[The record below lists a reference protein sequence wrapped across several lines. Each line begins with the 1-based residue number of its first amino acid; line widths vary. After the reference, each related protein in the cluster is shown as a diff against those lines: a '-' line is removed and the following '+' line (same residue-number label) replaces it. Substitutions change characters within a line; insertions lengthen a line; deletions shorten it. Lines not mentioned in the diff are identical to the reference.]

1 VQRDI
6 AAPLQGK
13 ELFAVWDDSYC
24 TRWCGQGED
33 YCAAP
38 YCQFNYGTGADT
50 LQVPPGPVT
59 SGVARPKLGSVAYG
73 GVGIEDCVEPGVIA
87 LTFDDGPYIYTSQ
100 VLDVL
105 EQYNVTATF
114 FISGNN
120 NGKVSLILLFV
131 IPY

>member
-1 VQRDI
+1 M
-6 AAPLQGK
+6 
-13 ELFAVWDDSYC
+13 
-24 TRWCGQGED
+24 
-33 YCAAP
+33 
-38 YCQFNYGTGADT
+38 
-50 LQVPPGPVT
+50 PPGPVT
-59 SGVARPKLGSVAYG
+59 SGVARTKLGSIAYG

-120 NGKVSLILLFV
+120 NGKVSASTIV
-131 IPY
+131 MIC